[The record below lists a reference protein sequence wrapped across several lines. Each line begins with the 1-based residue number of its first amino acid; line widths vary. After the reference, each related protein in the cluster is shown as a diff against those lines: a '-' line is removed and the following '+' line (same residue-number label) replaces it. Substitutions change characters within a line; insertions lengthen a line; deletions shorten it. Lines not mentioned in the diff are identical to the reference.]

1 MSYNS
6 KTSKS
11 TNIPK
16 NTRNHTSNPRNI
28 ILIFNDILNQ
38 REQYLP
44 QERPLLI
51 LIQSQEFSQ
60 ILPNV
65 TDIGEFLFFD
75 DWFLLFGGS
84 LGILEVLFG
93 EPSESTGR
101 QVAATAVGGV
111 QVGTHLGHL
120 RHRVHGT
127 HLGHLG
133 HHGGVHVHVH
143 EV

>member
-1 MSYNS
+1 MFLSSSMSSSASLTLSLNYYLDSRISRMSYNS

-16 NTRNHTSNPRNI
+16 NTQNHTSNPRNI

-51 LIQSQEFSQ
+51 LIQSKEFSQ

-65 TDIGEFLFFD
+65 TDIREFLLLD
-75 DWFLLFGGS
+75 DRFLLFGGR

-93 EPSESTGR
+93 EPTETTGR
-101 QVAATAVGGV
+101 
-111 QVGTHLGHL
+111 
-120 RHRVHGT
+120 
-127 HLGHLG
+127 
-133 HHGGVHVHVH
+133 
-143 EV
+143 